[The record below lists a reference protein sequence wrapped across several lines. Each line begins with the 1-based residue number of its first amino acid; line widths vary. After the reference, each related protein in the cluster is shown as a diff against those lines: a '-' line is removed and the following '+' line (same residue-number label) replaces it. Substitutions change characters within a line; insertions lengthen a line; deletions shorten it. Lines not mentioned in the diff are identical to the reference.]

1 MHVDLVKEAAFSGL
15 QGFVHLWVEF
25 NLLDHLWQF
34 SLPERREK
42 DVKIFLSL
50 RWNCTYLVFAT
61 WDQLMKFTAA
71 AVHKLLSKLQD
82 GYWDLWNAAKVISSQ
97 NSDSLSGGFHVL
109 LSRSV
114 EKRSTSTHTGVV
126 ALLIYIMIILHIV
139 WHWLYKQNS
148 TSQDADESSEDL

>member
-1 MHVDLVKEAAFSGL
+1 M
-15 QGFVHLWVEF
+15 
-25 NLLDHLWQF
+25 
-34 SLPERREK
+34 
-42 DVKIFLSL
+42 
-50 RWNCTYLVFAT
+50 
-61 WDQLMKFTAA
+61 
-71 AVHKLLSKLQD
+71 
-82 GYWDLWNAAKVISSQ
+82 
-97 NSDSLSGGFHVL
+97 L